1 MYEVR
6 LKVGYNEIPL
16 VYNNYDD
23 VQNLIGY
30 LILGTGE
37 NAIEFEARYVKEE
50 SGLHE

>member
-1 MYEVR
+1 MYEIT

-16 VYNNYDD
+16 AYDNYDD

-37 NAIEFEARYVKEE
+37 IAIEFEARYVKKE